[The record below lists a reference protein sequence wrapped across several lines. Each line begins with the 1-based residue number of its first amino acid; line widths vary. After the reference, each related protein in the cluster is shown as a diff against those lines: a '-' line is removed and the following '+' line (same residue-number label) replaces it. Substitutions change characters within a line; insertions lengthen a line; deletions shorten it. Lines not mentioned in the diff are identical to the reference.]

1 MDLASILLTLAVAL
15 LVGLFITRPL
25 LSRRAASE
33 VLIRPAT
40 EEVEMHR
47 STLLAERDRALT
59 SLQDLDFDFT
69 LGKIPEADYS
79 SQRAELLE
87 SGADALRQLDELGGV
102 KSATRAEERVEAAV
116 ASRRA
121 DSPRQ
126 SSTVA
131 PRRPP
136 APAEDDIEAEIT
148 ARRRAR
154 QEKAAGFCPKCGRP
168 VTTSDRFCA
177 RCGATL

>member
-1 MDLASILLTLAVAL
+1 L
-15 LVGLFITRPL
+15 LVGLFIARPL

-33 VLIRPAT
+33 LLVRPAT
-40 EEVEMHR
+40 EEAEMHR
-47 STLLAERDRALT
+47 STLLAERDRALN

-69 LGKIPEADYS
+69 LGKVPEQDYS
-79 SQRAELLE
+79 IQRAELLK

-102 KSATRAEERVEAAV
+102 KSATRAEDRVEAVV

-121 DSPRQ
+121 DGTRQ
-126 SSTVA
+126 PSTAVS
-131 PRRPP
+131 RRPP
-136 APAEDDIEAEIT
+136 AAAEDDIEAEIT
-148 ARRRAR
+148 ARRRVR